1 MMLVFKQ
8 ESAIAEYIT
17 VLLLRESLSG
27 GPPLLSALET
37 NSPKLARDAA
47 PALLL
52 AGLTGGCRVV
62 GRTTMASRSLRA
74 ELIEEPPEEPPAL
87 LMDER
92 WLVDCRP
99 AGGAAGLAVGLLA
112 TPALRRNTGVYWW

>member
-1 MMLVFKQ
+1 MAILNSPEAAEVAPTLLRLLP
-8 ESAIAEYIT
+8 AIAEYIT

-62 GRTTMASRSLRA
+62 GRTTMASRSLRD

-92 WLVDCRP
+92 
-99 AGGAAGLAVGLLA
+99 
-112 TPALRRNTGVYWW
+112 